1 MTWLNMEQN
10 SPDWFN
16 IRLGLFTSSNI
27 FNLFVKGRGGG
38 ISKSAETYITQ
49 KAIESIYPLE
59 VEGFSSKAMAW
70 GTEHEDS
77 ARNVYEVMSGNEVT
91 NGGFYVFDENTGS
104 SPDGLIGDDGIV
116 EIKCPYTRINH
127 INNVINLKDDVD
139 LYKLSKQYYYQVHHQ
154 MFCSG
159 RKYVDFMSFDPRL
172 LDQKNF
178 LHVIRIERNED
189 LMEEMAQV
197 IYDAGKI
204 KQEIIEKFESTKGF
218 IGFT

>member
-1 MTWLNMEQN
+1 
-10 SPDWFN
+10 
-16 IRLGLFTSSNI
+16 
-27 FNLFVKGRGGG
+27 
-38 ISKSAETYITQ
+38 
-49 KAIESIYPLE
+49 
-59 VEGFSSKAMAW
+59 MAW

-104 SPDGLIGDDGIV
+104 SPDGLIGDDGMV

-204 KQEIIEKFESTKGF
+204 KHDIIEKFESTKGF